1 MALETRI
8 LGNVARITMSGRF
21 DFQIHRDFKD
31 AYTPLL
37 ENTAVQQIEIE
48 MSRLDYLDS
57 SALGM
62 LMLLNERAKA
72 ANRSVVLVNPSGV
85 VDQVLE
91 VANFGRL
98 FTIKKG
104 A

>member
-72 ANRSVVLVNPSGV
+72 ADRSVVLVNPSGV